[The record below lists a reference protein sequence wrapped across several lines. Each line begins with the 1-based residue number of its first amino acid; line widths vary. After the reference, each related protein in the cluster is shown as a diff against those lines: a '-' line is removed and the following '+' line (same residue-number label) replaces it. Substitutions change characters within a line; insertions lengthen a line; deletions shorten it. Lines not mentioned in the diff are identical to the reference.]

1 MLNERRMKM
10 KKSFLSI
17 AFLAVFIGEAVRV
30 SMLSFVLKSE

>member
-17 AFLAVFIGEAVRV
+17 AFMAVF
-30 SMLSFVLKSE
+30 MLMATNSHGKTC